1 MTSKYLTIDAK
12 DFDPNKLHMNT
23 IEFKK
28 INISDD
34 SDKNSFGKKDNGT
47 TYGSGTLV
55 YDGVEHWSVIEPECY
70 TYGLIVQKISG
81 KRGLLTQLKEGTH
94 NYRFRK
100 DLTERVEKLACE
112 QARAFK
118 KTPEMIVAFMQSKP
132 LINPPDESKGYA
144 DATTFIN
151 IRPFTR
157 FYTAVKKDG
166 TLINTEKG
174 ETGIPMTDVEV
185 RKLLS
190 KKTRFWFIP
199 KIRVTYLYSNGT
211 NITIQ
216 MYATEITVLSVETMQ
231 QTQTLTPQLVDSM
244 TNFYARNPDALKKL
258 LQDLQ
263 KIAPDTSEEQ
273 TPENSEEQEPKESGE
288 PEEPEELEQAEE
300 PVKPAVKNSYAG
312 KAFQSLRRK

>member
-1 MTSKYLTIDAK
+1 MVPL
-12 DFDPNKLHMNT
+12 
-23 IEFKK
+23 
-28 INISDD
+28 
-34 SDKNSFGKKDNGT
+34 SF
-47 TYGSGTLV
+47 L
-55 YDGVEHWSVIEPECY
+55 P
-70 TYGLIVQKISG
+70 
-81 KRGLLTQLKEGTH
+81 KEGTH

-258 LQDLQ
+258 LQ
-263 KIAPDTSEEQ
+263 
-273 TPENSEEQEPKESGE
+273 EPKESGE